1 MKTTFECSRCGL
13 LKSTVEATGKKCLQD
28 MRMGTTL
35 VGVHDFKCSQCKKS
49 FCEHFESD
57 FDRFIKTPN
66 KTLAGLLEGA
76 EKRFT
81 EEYEKAYGNI
91 IDTTG
96 GNPWFV
102 TFLRQELIKAFEAG
116 RPTEL
121 SIGQLRQ
128 FLNERDWS
136 KQITNEE
143 IKIWLQ

>member
-1 MKTTFECSRCGL
+1 M
-13 LKSTVEATGKKCLQD
+13 
-28 MRMGTTL
+28 
-35 VGVHDFKCSQCKKS
+35 
-49 FCEHFESD
+49 
-57 FDRFIKTPN
+57 N

-96 GNPWFV
+96 GNPWLV